1 MKAVFVSPYLKQIH
15 TGGGEKH
22 LFDVALSLPKKIELN
37 FALPTES
44 DISDDIFF
52 ASVEKYR
59 NSYQVFLGKSLQR
72 IKFIRSPLFTQA
84 PWYKKLLWTRN
95 FDYVYYVTDGSLFF
109 SLARNNLLHI
119 QTPLKNNLPSFL
131 QSIKIKQWHPVNT
144 NSRFT
149 KGIVESNWG
158 IQVDQVLYPEI
169 DESLLASKAK
179 KYPIILSVGRFF
191 PQLHS
196 KRQDILVQAFR
207 QLLKEQPRL
216 MTDWEL
222 VFVGSIEN
230 QAFYDRVVALAK
242 DLPIRFE
249 TKLDHAELNSLYSQ
263 ARLFWHATGYEV
275 DPILNPE
282 KVEHFGIATVEAM
295 AAGSVP
301 LVIASGG
308 QSEIIPQELLPYCWT
323 TISELVSNTTQLLR
337 DPAKETQLRK
347 IARHRAGDFSHQ
359 ELETTVRKMF
369 NV

>member
-44 DISDDIFF
+44 DISDNSFH
-52 ASVEKYR
+52 ASVENYR
-59 NSYQVFLGKSLQR
+59 NRYQVFLGKSLQR
-72 IKFIRSPLFTQA
+72 IKFIRTPLFTQA
-84 PWYKKLLWTRN
+84 PWYKKLLWTQN
-95 FDYVYYVTDGSLFF
+95 FDYIYYVTDGSLFF

-119 QTPLKNNLPSFL
+119 QTPLKNNYPNFL

-144 NSRFT
+144 NSQFT
-149 KGIVESNWG
+149 KAIVESNWG
-158 IQVDQVLYPEI
+158 IRVDQVLYPEI

-179 KYPIILSVGRFF
+179 KNPIILSVGRFF

-196 KRQDILVQAFR
+196 KRQDVLVQGFK

-216 MTDWEL
+216 LAGWEL

-230 QAFYDRVVALAK
+230 QVFYDRVVAMAK
-242 DLPIRFE
+242 GLPIRFE
-249 TKLDHAELNSLYSQ
+249 TKLDHTELNELYSQ
-263 ARLFWHATGYEV
+263 ARIFWHATGYEV
-275 DPILNPE
+275 DQDQSPE

-295 AAGSVP
+295 AAGAIP

-308 QSEIIPQELLPYCWT
+308 QIEIIPQELVSYCWA
-323 TISELVSNTTQLLR
+323 TIPELVSNTIQLLR

-347 IARHRAGDFSHQ
+347 IVRHRAKHFSHQ
-359 ELETTVRKMF
+359 ELESTVRKMF